1 VKRREFITL
10 LGGAASWPLAARAQ
24 QSAMPVIGW
33 LESGSRQTTADYS
46 PAFRRGLAEAGYVE
60 GHNVAI
66 EYLFA
71 DSQYD
76 RLPALADEL
85 VRRRVAIIYAINTA
99 NAVQAAKAATSEIP
113 IVFANGSDPVK
124 LGLAESLNRPGG
136 NVTGVSYYVGALV
149 AKRLELLRELVPQ
162 AITIGFLTNPN
173 NLISERDTIDLQ
185 AAASSVGQQIIVLNA
200 STVDELDT
208 AFATAAQR
216 RVGALLV
223 DVDQLFNRRR
233 DQIVALAARYGIP
246 ANYATRAFAEAGG
259 LMSYGDDRLESVRQS
274 GIYVG
279 RILKGENPA
288 NLPVL
293 LPSKFE
299 FVINVKT
306 ANALGLTFP
315 PSFHLRADEV
325 IE

>member
-1 VKRREFITL
+1 MKRREFITL
-10 LGGAASWPLAARAQ
+10 LGGAAAGWPLTARAQ

-46 PAFRRGLAEAGYVE
+46 PALRRGLAEAGYVE

-76 RLPALADEL
+76 RLPALAAEL
-85 VRRRVAIIYAINTA
+85 VRRRVAIIYAITA

-162 AITIGFLTNPN
+162 AINMRRAPLP
-173 NLISERDTIDLQ
+173 
-185 AAASSVGQQIIVLNA
+185 
-200 STVDELDT
+200 
-208 AFATAAQR
+208 R
-216 RVGALLV
+216 RVV
-223 DVDQLFNRRR
+223 
-233 DQIVALAARYGIP
+233 
-246 ANYATRAFAEAGG
+246 
-259 LMSYGDDRLESVRQS
+259 
-274 GIYVG
+274 
-279 RILKGENPA
+279 
-288 NLPVL
+288 
-293 LPSKFE
+293 
-299 FVINVKT
+299 
-306 ANALGLTFP
+306 
-315 PSFHLRADEV
+315 
-325 IE
+325 